1 MISLQSTNVNG
12 MKEALQAEHIIP
24 RDQSPDIL
32 HGLSEE
38 EIRRIARERL
48 SESEV
53 CKVSPGIVELN

>member
-1 MISLQSTNVNG
+1 
-12 MKEALQAEHIIP
+12 MKEALQAEHTIP

-48 SESEV
+48 SGNQASDFS
-53 CKVSPGIVELN
+53 CGIVELN